1 MLSSSL
7 SMVMPVRDI
16 RVRAIGEVTIRLTPE
31 FRAISGKKKKGCRGT
46 TALGSRCRPSKGYGE
61 RGASGVELTR
71 CRQLRSR
78 SRPDLHN

>member
-1 MLSSSL
+1 
-7 SMVMPVRDI
+7 MVMPVRDI
-16 RVRAIGEVTIRLTPE
+16 RIRAVGEVTIRLTPE
-31 FRAISGKKKKGCRGT
+31 FRAIAGKKKKGCRGDDSPRFKMPP
-46 TALGSRCRPSKGYGE
+46 AKGYGE